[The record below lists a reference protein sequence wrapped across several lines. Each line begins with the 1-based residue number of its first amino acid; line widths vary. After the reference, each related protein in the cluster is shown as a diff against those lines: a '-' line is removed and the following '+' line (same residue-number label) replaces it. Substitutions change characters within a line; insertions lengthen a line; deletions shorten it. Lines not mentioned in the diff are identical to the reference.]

1 MAKTY
6 RELTAIL
13 NRLSTLILC
22 TTVMLIVAPFLGC
35 IFGIVR
41 GLVKGAE
48 VVGMIA
54 SVACWAALVMCVY
67 TLLMAIIQIFEA
79 IKDTAVNT
87 GRIDDKLVYT
97 NQVLEY
103 FANNQQ
109 TKQN

>member
-6 RELTAIL
+6 RELTAL
-13 NRLSTLILC
+13 LDRLSTLILC
-22 TTVMLIVAPFLGC
+22 STVVNIVAPFGGG
-35 IFGIVR
+35 IFLIVR

-48 VVGMIA
+48 VVGMFVA
-54 SVACWAALVMCVY
+54 FACWAALVICIH